1 MLSKMRGAKVR
12 GAACGGA
19 IVVAALFWCGALT
32 SAQAPPAKPQRVETT
47 MLQLMR
53 GIFYPAANV
62 FFAAQTVDPATI
74 QKAWD
79 PAISPDPLTSSYGQ
93 WLAIENSA
101 LAMAEASNLLNLPG
115 RFCSNGKPVPVQNAD
130 WQGWVEEMREAGKTG
145 FKAAQSK
152 NQDNIIEAAD
162 VVAEACRHCHV
173 KYRDAPGGIKNRC

>member
-1 MLSKMRGAKVR
+1 
-12 GAACGGA
+12 
-19 IVVAALFWCGALT
+19 
-32 SAQAPPAKPQRVETT
+32 

-93 WLAIENSA
+93 WLAVENAA
-101 LAMAEASNLLNLPG
+101 LAMAEATNLLNLPG
-115 RFCSNGKPVPVQNAD
+115 RLCSNGKPVPVQNAD
-130 WQGWVEEMREAGKTG
+130 WQEWVEEMREAGKVG

-152 NQDNIIEAAD
+152 NQDMILEVSDQVSI
-162 VVAEACRHCHV
+162 ACSNCHEV
-173 KYRDAPGGIKNRC
+173 YRDKTPQQGGDKNRCVP

>member
-1 MLSKMRGAKVR
+1 MRSAKVR
-12 GAACGGA
+12 SAVCGGA
-19 IVVAALFWCGALT
+19 IAAAFVIWCVGVT
-32 SAQAPPAKPQRVETT
+32 SAQAPTAKQQRVETT

-53 GIFYPAANV
+53 GVFYPAANV

-79 PAISPDPLTSSYGQ
+79 PAVSPDPLTSSYGQ

-101 LAMAEASNLLNLPG
+101 LAMAEASNLLTLAG
-115 RFCSNGKPVPVQNAD
+115 RFCSNGKPVPVQSAD
-130 WQGWVEEMREAGKTG
+130 WQEWVEEMREAGKAG

-152 NQDNIIEAAD
+152 NQDNILEAAD

-173 KYRDAPGGIKNRC
+173 KYRDAPGGLRNRC

>member
-1 MLSKMRGAKVR
+1 MLSGVPGAGVP
-12 GAACGGA
+12 GARVLGA
-19 IVVAALFWCGALT
+19 IVVAVLIWCAAIT
-32 SAQAPPAKPQRVETT
+32 AAQTPPKPQRVETT

-79 PAISPDPLTSSYGQ
+79 PAVSPDPLTSSYGQ

-115 RFCSNGKPVPVQNAD
+115 RFCSNGKPVPVQNTD
-130 WQGWVEEMREAGKTG
+130 WQEWVEEMREAGRVA

-152 NQDNIIEAAD
+152 NNDNILEAAD

>member
-1 MLSKMRGAKVR
+1 M
-12 GAACGGA
+12 GGRTA
-19 IVVAALFWCGALT
+19 IVASVAAAALLIWCAALV
-32 SAQAPPAKPQRVETT
+32 SAQAPARPQRVETT

-74 QKAWD
+74 LKAWD
-79 PAISPDPLTSSYGQ
+79 PAVSPDPLTSSYGQ
-93 WLAIENSA
+93 WLAVENAA

-115 RFCSNGKPVPVQNAD
+115 RFCANGKPVPVQNAD
-130 WQGWVEEMREAGKTG
+130 WQEWVEDMREAGKVA

-152 NQDNIIEAAD
+152 NQDTILEAAD

>member
-1 MLSKMRGAKVR
+1 MLKKVLGARVR
-12 GAACGGA
+12 GAECGA
-19 IVVAALFWCGALT
+19 VIIVALLVWCAALT
-32 SAQAPPAKPQRVETT
+32 SAQAPARPQRVETT

-74 QKAWD
+74 QKAHD

-93 WLAIENSA
+93 WLAIENAA

-130 WQGWVEEMREAGKTG
+130 WLEWVEEMREAGKVA

-152 NQDNIIEAAD
+152 NNDRILEAAD

-173 KYRDAPGGIKNRC
+173 KYRDVPGGLRNRC

>member
-1 MLSKMRGAKVR
+1 MLMRGR
-12 GAACGGA
+12 TA
-19 IVVAALFWCGALT
+19 IVASVAAAALLIWCAALA
-32 SAQAPPAKPQRVETT
+32 SAQAPARPQRVETT

-79 PAISPDPLTSSYGQ
+79 PAVSPDPLTSSYGQ
-93 WLAIENSA
+93 WLAVENAA

-115 RFCSNGKPVPVQNAD
+115 RFCANGKPVPVQNAD
-130 WQGWVEEMREAGKTG
+130 WQEWVEDMREAGKVA

-152 NQDNIIEAAD
+152 NQDTILEAAD